1 MDRGIDRV
9 SLGIAAYDGVVRV
22 DIRKETLA
30 LENGLYVSFFLGY
43 LDALLHVFL
52 DAGVGAEITVYQ
64 FLGLRTRDAQ
74 TLGEPEDGDAVD
86 DTEVGGFRLP
96 AHIAGYFFYRDSV
109 DLGGCGGVDIR
120 SALESLDH
128 MRVTAQV
135 GHDTKLDLGVVG
147 REEEAIRIVRDKC
160 LTDLTAQI
168 VPYRNV
174 LQVRIGRAEASGRCY
189 RLVERGMYL
198 SGLRID
204 QLG

>member
-1 MDRGIDRV
+1 M
-9 SLGIAAYDGVVRV
+9 
-22 DIRKETLA
+22 
-30 LENGLYVSFFLGY
+30 N
-43 LDALLHVFL
+43 
-52 DAGVGAEITVYQ
+52 
-64 FLGLRTRDAQ
+64 
-74 TLGEPEDGDAVD
+74 
-86 DTEVGGFRLP
+86 
-96 AHIAGYFFYRDSV
+96 
-109 DLGGCGGVDIR
+109 IR

-135 GHDTKLDLGVVG
+135 GHDTKFDLGVVG

-160 LTDLTAQI
+160 LTDLTTQI